1 MSEADQLF
9 LRRDAIYFF
18 LSLDSDCLILE
29 LTKCLYFQI
38 FMFAHSLVRISDK
51 LYLKNVNP
59 FKFIMNIFV
68 LINAQN

>member
-1 MSEADQLF
+1 
-9 LRRDAIYFF
+9 
-18 LSLDSDCLILE
+18 
-29 LTKCLYFQI
+29 
-38 FMFAHSLVRISDK
+38 MFAHSLVRISDK